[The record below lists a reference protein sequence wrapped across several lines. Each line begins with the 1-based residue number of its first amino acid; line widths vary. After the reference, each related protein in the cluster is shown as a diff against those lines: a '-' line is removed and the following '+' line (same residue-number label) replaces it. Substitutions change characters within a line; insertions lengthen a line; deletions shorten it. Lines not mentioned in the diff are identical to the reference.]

1 MMQQE
6 MKTFILFDS
15 NIVWKIYDLRNV
27 STKILSENETTLAWL
42 HTLDSMVVVYNLVMG
57 LVNTHK

>member
-27 STKILSENETTLAWL
+27 STKILSENQTTLAWL